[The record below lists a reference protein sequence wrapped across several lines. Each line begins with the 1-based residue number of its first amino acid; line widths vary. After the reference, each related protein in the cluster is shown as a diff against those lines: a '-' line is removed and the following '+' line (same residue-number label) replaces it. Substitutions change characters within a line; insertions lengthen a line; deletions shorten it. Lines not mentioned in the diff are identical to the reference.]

1 MREVVVLIPSFEG
14 KQNIE
19 IDVSING
26 KKKILKYRV
35 EIIEFDGEDVSTVDK
50 VSVLKR
56 AIKEHDKDWTL
67 VEIGIPTE
75 KNIPIMFRKKQLSE
89 TD

>member
-14 KQNIE
+14 NQNIE

-26 KKKILKYRV
+26 KKRILKYRV
-35 EIIEFDGEDVSTVDK
+35 EIIELEGEDVSTVDK

-56 AIKEHDKDWTL
+56 VIKEHDKDWTL

-89 TD
+89 KD

>member
-1 MREVVVLIPSFEG
+1 MREVVVLIPSFEE

-26 KKKILKYRV
+26 KKRILKYRV
-35 EIIEFDGEDVSTVDK
+35 EIIELEGEDVSTEDK

-56 AIKEHDKDWTL
+56 VIKEHDRDWTL
-67 VEIGIPTE
+67 VEIGIPT
-75 KNIPIMFRKKQLSE
+75 KNNIPIMFRKKQLSE
-89 TD
+89 